1 MKVIA
6 FDIGGKMAH
15 FRKYY
20 ANNTALSYTIPPRT
34 TLMGLLAAMLGRE
47 RDSYYR
53 DLASDRLRIGI
64 RVLSPLKKSFHRV
77 NYLSLKSTGDLMKD
91 NLGDFTGAGG
101 RIQTPFEIVSGHN
114 LITDFVQYRVYLAEN
129 TEGGDIF
136 KEIEQVLKS
145 RQSIYN
151 LTLGAANFSASISK
165 VHQYEAKEE
174 KATDDFIAISS
185 SIPSAAIEHFQMDD
199 ENFSMMSLEEEL
211 LPLDFIKHD
220 YRELTNIGRFLFST
234 NGKSFNVQINRPF
247 YRLME
252 VNTEGYENIF
262 FLEK

>member
-6 FDIGGKMAH
+6 FDISGKMAH

-47 RDSYYR
+47 RDSYYQ

-64 RVLSPLKKSFHRV
+64 RVLSPLKKTFHRV

-101 RIQTPFEIVSGHN
+101 RIQTPFEIVSGHD
-114 LITDFVQYRVYLAEN
+114 LTRDFVQYRVYLTAD
-129 TEGGDIF
+129 TEGSPIF
-136 KEIEQVLKS
+136 EEIEKILKT
-145 RQSIYN
+145 RQTVYN
-151 LTLGAANFSASISK
+151 LTLGAANFSASIGK
-165 VHQYEAKEE
+165 IREYNALTIEP
-174 KATDDFIAISS
+174 TDDFIAVHSA
-185 SIPSAAIEHFQMDD
+185 IPSAAVKHFLMDN
-199 ENFSMMSLEEEL
+199 EGSSLMSLEEEL
-211 LPLDFIKHD
+211 LPLDFVKND

-234 NGKSFNVQINRPF
+234 NGKPFSIQINRPF
-247 YRLME
+247 YQLKHAD
-252 VNTEGYENIF
+252 TEGVENIL